1 MKLNKEFIKHTMDG
15 QTVLVPTAQAPFHGL
30 IQGNRTVG
38 VILDC
43 LLSDTTEEE
52 IVRALSERFD
62 GDEAVIREDVSD
74 TLRQLM
80 EIGAIDE

>member
-74 TLRQLM
+74 TLRQLK